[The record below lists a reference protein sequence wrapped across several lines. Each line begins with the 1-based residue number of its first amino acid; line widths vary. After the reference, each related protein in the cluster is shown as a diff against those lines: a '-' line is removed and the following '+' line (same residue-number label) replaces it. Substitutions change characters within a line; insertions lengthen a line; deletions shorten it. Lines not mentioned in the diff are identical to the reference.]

1 MLLNRIE
8 LFVTVARHHNLGKTA
23 REMHVSAS
31 SVCQRLKSL
40 ENDFGVKL
48 YKKNKEG
55 IELTGA
61 GETLLTTGS
70 DVLNQLEN
78 LRKTLNPGSETAVQ
92 SLTIGG
98 TYNPSE
104 KYLPSAIAAFQKTHP
119 DVKVKFL
126 TADGASI
133 DKLVRESE
141 VDIAIMHS
149 PSESSDFHME
159 HFAADNLTIFVHPT
173 HPLAKK
179 KKLDLENLA
188 QTPLIVREGR
198 GATHKML
205 QQLKCRGLTP
215 NIALR
220 CASPDAVK
228 AAVRRK
234 MGVGILFY
242 NLVEEDIKRKDL
254 KTLKF
259 PDLPKL
265 VGNSYIVYS
274 KSKPLSCAANDFL
287 TLLRSMKAHL
297 QNPINRSE
305 SNED

>member
-1 MLLNRIE
+1 LN
-8 LFVTVARHHNLGKTA
+8 H
-23 REMHVSAS
+23 
-31 SVCQRLKSL
+31 
-40 ENDFGVKL
+40 D
-48 YKKNKEG
+48 
-55 IELTGA
+55 
-61 GETLLTTGS
+61 
-70 DVLNQLEN
+70 
-78 LRKTLNPGSETAVQ
+78 SEVAVQ

-133 DKLVRESE
+133 DKWVRESE

-159 HFAADNLTIFVHPT
+159 HFAADDLTFFAHPM
-173 HPLAKK
+173 HPLSKK
-179 KKLDLENLA
+179 KNLVLQDLS

-198 GATHKML
+198 DATDKML

-259 PDLPKL
+259 PGLPKL
-265 VGNSYIVYS
+265 VGNSHIVYS

-287 TLLRSMKAHL
+287 TLLRAMRTRLKCPL
-297 QNPINRSE
+297 EKSE
-305 SNED
+305 VAMTEDI